1 MAVAIVASIPQNA
14 AVTETSAI
22 YSGNKNGDSV
32 CLMFNVYQ
40 NTKEVEQI
48 AEIFSQYGFK
58 TTFFVGG
65 SWANRNGDTVIK
77 LVSNGFEIGNHGY
90 LHRDHASL
98 SLKANIDEITQTE
111 KILEATLKDLN
122 LSTEAPASSAFEI
135 NNTKKQIINGNNNN
149 YLNYNKNTV
158 ENATPNYQTAK
169 QFSNTDSN
177 NGFLSYNQNTV
188 GNATPNYQTAKLFA
202 PPSGSIGN
210 DMFKACEQ
218 LNYKVIMWTR
228 DTIDWRDQ
236 DANVIYNRAI
246 KNI

>member
-1 MAVAIVASIPQNA
+1 MKESRFRAITANIVIVSVVAITMAVAIVASIPQNA

-98 SLKANIDEITQTE
+98 SLSANIDEITQTE
-111 KILEATLKDLN
+111 KILEATLKDLD
-122 LSTEAPASSAFEI
+122 LSAEAPASSKF
-135 NNTKKQIINGNNNN
+135 
-149 YLNYNKNTV
+149 LSYNQNSVEKN
-158 ENATPNYQTAK
+158 ALNYQTAK
-169 QFSNTDSN
+169 PFSNDNN
-177 NGFLSYNQNTV
+177 NGFLSYNQNSV
-188 GNATPNYQTAKLFA
+188 EKNALNYQTAKQLSNTDSNRF
-202 PPSGSIGN
+202 
-210 DMFKACEQ
+210 
-218 LNYKVIMWTR
+218 LNY
-228 DTIDWRDQ
+228 
-236 DANVIYNRAI
+236 NL
-246 KNI
+246 